1 MTALVLEH
9 ERTLIAAAQADP
21 GAFSVLYERH
31 VDRVYAYALHSLHD
45 PMAAEDVVSETFYR
59 ALQNLSRYEWR
70 GVPFAAWLYRIA
82 SNALATRYRQ
92 PATLPLDADGDL
104 QDRDPGPE
112 AQALRREQRRTLHTA
127 IALLPLLERQ
137 VLSLRYGQGLCYRDI
152 ALLLGRTE
160 GAVKQG
166 LYRAR
171 RHLSDDLCSWASDDE
186 GGERP

>member
-21 GAFSVLYERH
+21 RAFAVLYERH
-31 VDRVYAYALHSLHD
+31 VDRVYAYAFQRLHD
-45 PMAAEDVVSETFYR
+45 PMAADDVVSETFYR

-82 SNALATRYRQ
+82 GHALATRYRQ

-112 AQALRREQRRTLHTA
+112 ARALRREQRRTLHTA

-137 VLSLRYGQGLCYRDI
+137 VVSLRYGQGLRYREI
-152 ALLLGRTE
+152 ALLLERTE
-160 GAVKQG
+160 GAIKQG

-171 RHLSDDLCSWASDDE
+171 RHLSDDLCSWASDHDGE
-186 GGERP
+186 ERP

>member
-31 VDRVYAYALHSLHD
+31 VARVYADALHSLHD

-59 ALQNLSRYEWR
+59 ALANLSRYEWR
-70 GVPFAAWLYRIA
+70 GVPFSAWLYRIA

-104 QDRDPGPE
+104 QDCDPGPE
-112 AQALRREQRRTLHTA
+112 TLALRREQRRALHTA
-127 IALLPLLERQ
+127 IALLPLPERQ
-137 VLSLRYGQGLCYRDI
+137 VLSLRYGQGLRYREM
-152 ALLLGRTE
+152 ALILERTE
-160 GAVKQG
+160 GAIKQG

-171 RHLSDDLCSWASDDE
+171 RSLYDDLCSWARDDE
-186 GGERP
+186 GR

>member
-21 GAFSVLYERH
+21 RAFAVLYERH
-31 VDRVYAYALHSLHD
+31 VDRVYAYALHGLHD

-82 SNALATRYRQ
+82 GNTMATRYRQ
-92 PATLPLDADGDL
+92 PTTLPLDADGDL

-112 AQALRREQRRTLHTA
+112 ALALRSEQRRTLQTA
-127 IALLPLLERQ
+127 IAMLPLLERQ

-152 ALLLGRTE
+152 ALILERTE
-160 GAVKQG
+160 GAIKQV

-171 RHLSDDLCSWASDDE
+171 RHLYDDLCSWASDDE
-186 GGERP
+186 GG